1 MTFKG
6 LRQGDPLFSLLFN
19 LLVDTLATI
28 LTKARD
34 VGFIRGRVPELVA
47 GGLTHL
53 YYADDTIICIKAD
66 ENSIMHTK
74 FLLYCFESM
83 SGLKINYHKSDVM
96 VLGVPSEESA
106 RIANVPN
113 YREEALPMKYL
124 GIPISKTK
132 LYTVDLVY
140 VGVKVEKKFHA
151 WQGLHLSS
159 GGKSILIE
167 SSL

>member
-53 YYADDTIICIKAD
+53 
-66 ENSIMHTK
+66 
-74 FLLYCFESM
+74 
-83 SGLKINYHKSDVM
+83 
-96 VLGVPSEESA
+96 
-106 RIANVPN
+106 
-113 YREEALPMKYL
+113 
-124 GIPISKTK
+124 
-132 LYTVDLVY
+132 
-140 VGVKVEKKFHA
+140 
-151 WQGLHLSS
+151 
-159 GGKSILIE
+159 
-167 SSL
+167 